1 MEQESI
7 MIGDFLEVAKLMCL
21 NISWKFS
28 IVKITMEEWY
38 NPS

>member
-7 MIGDFLEVAKLMCL
+7 MVGDFLDVVKSMCL